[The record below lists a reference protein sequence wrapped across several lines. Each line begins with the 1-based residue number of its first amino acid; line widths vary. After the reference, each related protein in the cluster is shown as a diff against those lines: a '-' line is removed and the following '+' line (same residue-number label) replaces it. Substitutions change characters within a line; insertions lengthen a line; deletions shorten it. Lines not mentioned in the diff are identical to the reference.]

1 MASIRSCDFCGFP
14 MEPGTGMLFA
24 SNDGRVSYFCSSK
37 CDKNSKLGRK
47 PRKLPWTDRGREV
60 RRRMASKNEQIP
72 PKKAV
77 AIDLDILEE

>member
-1 MASIRSCDFCGFP
+1 

-47 PRKLPWTDRGREV
+47 PRKLPWTVRGREV
-60 RRRMASKNEQIP
+60 RQRMATKNEQTP
-72 PKKAV
+72 PKKPV
-77 AIDLDILEE
+77 EVNLDVIEE

>member
-1 MASIRSCDFCGFP
+1 MPSIRSCDFCGSP

-47 PRKLPWTDRGREV
+47 PRKLPWTVRGREV
-60 RRRMASKNEQIP
+60 RQRMATKNEQTP
-72 PKKAV
+72 PKKPV
-77 AIDLDILEE
+77 ESNLDVIEE

>member
-1 MASIRSCDFCGFP
+1 MPSIRSCDFCGSP

-47 PRKLPWTDRGREV
+47 PRKLPWTVRGREV
-60 RRRMASKNEQIP
+60 RQRMATKNEQTP
-72 PKKAV
+72 PKKPV
-77 AIDLDILEE
+77 EVNLDVIEE